1 VSVALPPT
9 YVECAPIEESSL
21 FGRTFD
27 GFVACGLL
35 FLLAPEV
42 QRRVIAKVAPDSI
55 SLGYDGLPN
64 GSEDQGLTLLGTG
77 LDEGDNHY
85 YLASKP
91 VTSTM
96 RG

>member
-9 YVECAPIEESSL
+9 PVECAPIEESSL

-27 GFVACGLL
+27 GVVAWGLP

-55 SLGYDGLPN
+55 SLGYDGCRAAL
-64 GSEDQGLTLLGTG
+64 EDQGLTFLGTG

-85 YLASKP
+85 YFASKP